1 MERARPALGLWVK
14 VVVVWQFVVLVGSA
28 LYVAVNAS
36 AHVHGVAWIAPAVG
50 AVFGTA
56 LPLQIAVVALM
67 RSARG

>member
-14 VVVVWQFVVLVGSA
+14 VVVVWQLVVLVGSA

-36 AHVHGVAWIAPAVG
+36 AHTRGFAWIAPAVG

-56 LPLQIAVVALM
+56 LPLQITVVALM